1 MRITLRSKFTV
12 SFLVVI
18 AICGIVSTWIGVR
31 LIGDRIIQQAQDKV
45 RVDLNTAR
53 EIYQNNLEKVKDV
66 VRLTA
71 NRFFIQ
77 EGFLAGDREL
87 LIAELKKVREGESLD
102 ILTITDQNGHVLF
115 RSRNPTVFGDNQ
127 SEDQLVS
134 RALFNN
140 EVAASTQII
149 PKEELVK
156 EGEDISKQAHI
167 GFIPTSRAMP
177 RTEREETSGMMMKAA
192 APILARNGEVLG
204 VLYGGILLNRRYEIV
219 DKIKETVY
227 QGEIYKGKDMGTST
241 IFQGDLRV
249 STNVQQEDGSR
260 AIGTRVSEEVFDQV
274 LVKGLAWVERAFVVN
289 NWYISAY
296 EPIRDIE
303 NNIIGILYVGLLE
316 EKFTDLKNATLWI
329 FLGIMLAGMIAAV
342 VISIFLA
349 RGILRPIK
357 NLVFATEKLAQGD
370 LGSRIEFESEDEIGE
385 LAKTFNFMAAS
396 LKDRDAKLK
405 EYAQKK
411 IMESERLATI
421 GQLAASVAH
430 ELNNP
435 MGSILI
441 YSSLLLEDLSG
452 DDTQRKSIEKIV
464 TQATRCKEIVKGL
477 LDFSRQT
484 EPKKELTDINQL
496 LEETLSLVE
505 NQSIFQNVNI
515 SKNLCASPPRLIVD
529 KVQIQQVFI
538 NIVLNAAE
546 AMEGKGALIIDTRIS
561 NDGQFM
567 EVEITDTGCGIP
579 EESIEKPFEPF
590 YTTKETGKG
599 TGLGLAISYGYI
611 QRHNGIIEVKSQ
623 VGKGTTFIVRLP
635 TANEKK

>member
-1 MRITLRSKFTV
+1 MRITLRSKFTF

-31 LIGDRIIQQAQDKV
+31 LIGDGIIQQAQDKV

-53 EIYQNNLEKVKDV
+53 EIYQGNLEKVKDA

-71 NRFFIQ
+71 NRFFIK
-77 EGFLAGDREL
+77 EGFFTADMEL
-87 LIAELKKVREGESLD
+87 LKTELKKVRERESLD
-102 ILTITDQNGHVLF
+102 ILTITDQNGQVLF
-115 RSRNPTVFGDNQ
+115 RSRNPTVFGDIQ

-140 EVAASTQII
+140 KVAASTQII
-149 PKEELVK
+149 PKEELLK
-156 EGEDISKQAHI
+156 EGEDLARRAHI
-167 GFIPTSRAMP
+167 VFIPTSRAKP
-177 RTEREETSGMMMKAA
+177 RTEREEASGMMMKAV
-192 APILARNGEVLG
+192 APVLARNGEVLG

-227 QGEIYKGKDMGTST
+227 QGEIYKGKDIGTAT
-241 IFQGDLRV
+241 IFQGDLRI

-274 LVKGLAWVERAFVVN
+274 LVKGLAWIERAFVVN
-289 NWYISAY
+289 NWYITAY
-296 EPIRDIE
+296 EPIRDVE
-303 NNIIGILYVGLLE
+303 NNIIGILYVGILE
-316 EKFTDLKNATLWI
+316 EKFTDMKKATLWI
-329 FLGIMLAGMIAAV
+329 FLGITLAGMITAV

-357 NLVFATEKLAQGD
+357 NLVLATEKLAQGD
-370 LGSRIEFESEDEIGE
+370 LECRIKFESEDEIGE
-385 LAKTFNFMAAS
+385 LARTFNFMAAS

-405 EYAQKK
+405 ENAQKK

-441 YSSLLLEDLSG
+441 YSNLLLEDLSD
-452 DDTQRKSIEKIV
+452 DDTQKENIKKIV

-484 EPKKELTDINQL
+484 EPKKELTDINEL
-496 LEETLSLVE
+496 LEKTLALVE

-515 SKNLCASPPRLIVD
+515 SKNLCASPRPLIVD

-561 NDGQFM
+561 DDGQFM
-567 EVEITDTGCGIP
+567 EVEFTDTGCGIP
-579 EESIEKPFEPF
+579 EENIERLFEPF
-590 YTTKETGKG
+590 YTTKEAGKG

-635 TANEKK
+635 I

>member
-1 MRITLRSKFTV
+1 MRITLRSKFTF

-18 AICGIVSTWIGVR
+18 AVCGIVSTWIGVR
-31 LIGDRIIQQAQDKV
+31 LIGDRVVQQAQDKV

-53 EIYQNNLEKVKDV
+53 EIYQKNLEHIKDV

-71 NRFFIQ
+71 NRFFIK
-77 EGFLAGDREL
+77 EAFFTGNMEL
-87 LIAELKKVREGESLD
+87 LKAELERVRKQESLD
-102 ILTITDQNGHVLF
+102 MLTITDNIGHILF
-115 RSRNPTVFGDNQ
+115 RSRHPSVLGNSQ

-134 RALFNN
+134 RALFNK
-140 EVAASTQII
+140 EVAASTQLISR
-149 PKEELVK
+149 KELLK
-156 EGEDISKQAHI
+156 EGEDLARRAHI
-167 GFIPTSRAMP
+167 IFVPTPRAKP
-177 RTEREETSGMMMKAA
+177 KAVTGETSGMMMKAA
-192 APILARNGEVLG
+192 APITAPSGELLG

-227 QGEIYKGKDMGTST
+227 QGEIYKGKDIGTAT
-241 IFQGDLRV
+241 IFQGDLRI
-249 STNVQQEDGSR
+249 STNVRRQDGSR

-274 LVKGLAWVERAFVVN
+274 LVKGLVWIERAFVVN
-289 NWYISAY
+289 DWYITAY

-303 NNIIGILYVGLLE
+303 NNIVGILYVGMLE
-316 EKFTDLKNATLWI
+316 EKFTDMKKATLLI
-329 FLGIMLAGMIAAV
+329 FLGITLAGMIAAV

-357 NLVFATEKLAQGD
+357 KLKLGAEKLTQGD
-370 LGSRIEFESEDEIGE
+370 LECRIKFESKDEIGE
-385 LAKTFNFMAAS
+385 LARTFNFMAAS

-411 IMESERLATI
+411 IMESERLATV
-421 GQLAASVAH
+421 GQLAASIAH

-441 YSSLLLEDLSG
+441 YSNLLLEDLLE
-452 DDTQRKSIEKIV
+452 DDMQRENIKKIAA
-464 TQATRCKEIVKGL
+464 QATRCKEIVKGL

-484 EPKKELTDINQL
+484 EPKKEPTNINEL

-505 NQSIFQNVNI
+505 NQSIFQDVNI
-515 SKNLCASPPRLIVD
+515 SKNLCASPPPLIVD

-561 NDGQFM
+561 DDGQFM
-567 EVEITDTGCGIP
+567 EVEFTDSSCGIP
-579 EESIEKPFEPF
+579 EENIERLFEPF
-590 YTTKETGKG
+590 YTTKEAGKG
-599 TGLGLAISYGYI
+599 TGLGLAISYGYV
-611 QRHNGIIEVKSQ
+611 QRHNGTIEVKTQ
-623 VGKGTTFIVRLP
+623 VGKGTTFIIRLP
-635 TANEKK
+635 ISGEKK